1 MLADQYQ
8 WLRLDVDATKSYIL
22 EDAGGIV
29 DVDVRIPSERGLQL
43 SGGFVILANQTTDL
57 VMDWEA
63 RKGLTNPVGQNGYI
77 LKPTIRLV
85 DLAEFGTIDG
95 TVSATSTCLE
105 GGVVYVF
112 EGDLQPAEIDDIDNN
127 EPNPLVT
134 ATVKQQDDGSYAYK
148 VDFLPIGPYTVALT
162 CDIDNVPT
170 SDTDLTD
177 GDDPITFTGSQVT
190 TVVDRQAQE
199 VNF

>member
-29 DVDVRIPSERGLQL
+29 DVDVRIPSERGLQP
-43 SGGFVILANQTTDL
+43 SGGF
-57 VMDWEA
+57 
-63 RKGLTNPVGQNGYI
+63 
-77 LKPTIRLV
+77 
-85 DLAEFGTIDG
+85 
-95 TVSATSTCLE
+95 SSTCLE

-148 VDFLPIGPYTVALT
+148 VNFLPIGPYTVALT
-162 CDIDNVPT
+162 CD
-170 SDTDLTD
+170 TDKRSLVLR
-177 GDDPITFTGSQVT
+177 SL
-190 TVVDRQAQE
+190 R
-199 VNF
+199 